1 MTQPDGITPD
11 TKDWTWVLERR
22 CPECGYAAATMDPL
36 AIGGA
41 VRASLPRWRA
51 ALARPDATIRP
62 RPDRWS
68 AVEYGA
74 HIRDV
79 FRVFDRRLGLMLTED
94 DPLFDNWDQ
103 DATAVADH
111 YAEQDPAQVAAELTE
126 AGEQIAASFDAVTAD
141 QLPRP
146 GRRSDGASFTV
157 DSFGRY
163 FLHDVVHHL
172 QDVRA

>member
-11 TKDWTWVLERR
+11 TKDWTWVLDRR

-51 ALARPDATIRP
+51 ALTRPDATARP
-62 RPDRWS
+62 RPETWS
-68 AVEYGA
+68 ALEYGA
-74 HIRDV
+74 HVRDV
-79 FRVFDRRLGLMLTED
+79 FRVFDRRLALMLTED

-103 DATAVADH
+103 DATALADH
-111 YAEQDPAQVAAELTE
+111 YAGQDPTRVAEELTE
-126 AGEQIAASFDAVTAD
+126 AGQQIAASFDAVSSD
-141 QLPRP
+141 QLGRT
-146 GRRSDGASFTV
+146 GRRSDGANFTV

-163 FLHDVVHHL
+163 FFHDVVHHL
-172 QDVRA
+172 HDVQG